1 MTRNILITVG
11 VSLLRDHA
19 PIKTAKAGF
28 NTFTAPGIKD
38 LTELI
43 GYFDEEDKEKR
54 RDQGYLFNLDKRELV
69 EARKQL
75 VDCMVRLWKKDSTLQ
90 LTEQDQRKYSGA
102 EVASLKTLHGDG
114 TSPNA
119 LKAEDQLFL
128 LASDT
133 PSGIFC
139 AHVLSDLLRT
149 GDIGLPAFTH
159 RRVEIIR
166 GLQPYSTDQFVD
178 RGLPTAARL
187 LIDQRENALLI
198 GSGGYKGL
206 LPYLGPLAM
215 HLGIPVYYLYE
226 DAEELLTLAPLPVT
240 FDLELITR
248 YQRVFCQLD
257 PLAAT
262 RQAETQRTARMAN
275 LFWGDL
281 KRAAGSDFAEIEERI
296 KRYGLLQTQTL
307 NGEQY
312 VKLSATGVLAYIL
325 SNLDNEAACVYD
337 QSPVM

>member
-11 VSLLRDHA
+11 VSLLRDHV

-43 GYFDEEDKEKR
+43 GYFAEEDEENR
-54 RDQGYLFNLDKRELV
+54 RDQEYLFNLDRRELV
-69 EARKQL
+69 EARQQL
-75 VDCMVRLWKKDSTLQ
+75 VTCMARLWRDNGLH
-90 LTEQDQRKYSGA
+90 LTEHEQRKYSGA
-102 EVASLKTLHGDG
+102 EVASLQALHGDG
-114 TSPNA
+114 TSPSA
-119 LKAEDQLFL
+119 LTADDQLFL

-139 AHVLSDLLRT
+139 AHVLRDLLHT
-149 GDIGLPAFTH
+149 GAIGLPAFT
-159 RRVEIIR
+159 RPQVEIIR
-166 GLQPYSTDQFVD
+166 GLQPYSTDQFVE

-187 LIDQRENALLI
+187 LINQRENAILI

-240 FDLELITR
+240 FDLAMISRHPKT
-248 YQRVFCQLD
+248 FAKLD
-257 PLAAT
+257 PIAAT
-262 RQAETQRTARMAN
+262 HQDEATRRLRPAQA
-275 LFWGDL
+275 FWDDL
-281 KRAAGSDFAEIEERI
+281 KSEAGSDFTEMKEKIERC
-296 KRYGLLQTQTL
+296 GLLQPAQTL
-307 NGEQY
+307 NGDQY
-312 VKLSATGVLAYIL
+312 VKLSATGVLAYSL
-325 SNLDNEAACVYD
+325 AAMNRKATVL
-337 QSPVM
+337 PVQAPLL